1 MTQLVLNRN
10 EIFQPPAPGVLRVI
24 RRFPVDHVQRYLGNY
39 GRSILVPKLSRR
51 FRVPSERIILTYG
64 EEDLFRTIV
73 STLRPGKDALL
84 THDYHY
90 SYLDQYLRP
99 QHIALRTFRMR
110 ETDNAFQFDIS
121 DCLRQYRETRPSVLL
136 LASPSNPTGTS
147 ITARDLRV
155 ILDHIGQRTL
165 VMVDEVN
172 WGFDPAYDEAGFRS
186 MLRRF
191 PNLLIARSFSKRY
204 AMAGLRI
211 GYALCGSRVRRLL
224 RFQDRY
230 LGVSRILEEAAVA
243 ALDAEPYYRRVSRA
257 VTEDRAWLIRS
268 VRNLDVIRAYDST
281 ANFVLLRLPTR
292 CIPSVRRAFR
302 KEPVLIAKFIQPEL
316 LRVTVGARPY
326 SRRVVALIRSSL
338 HA

>member
-10 EIFQPPAPGVLRVI
+10 EVFQTPAPGVLRAI
-24 RRFPVDHVQRYLGNY
+24 RRFRVDHVQRYLDNY

-51 FRVPSERIILTYG
+51 FRVSPDRILLTYG
-64 EEDLFRTIV
+64 EEDLFRTVV

-99 QHIALRTFRMR
+99 QRIALRTFRMR

-121 DCLRQYRETRPSVLL
+121 DCLRKYRKTRPNVLL

-172 WGFDPAYDEAGFRS
+172 WGFDPAYDEPGFHS
-186 MLRRF
+186 LLRQF

-211 GYALCGSRVRRLL
+211 GFALCGSGVRGLL

-243 ALDAEPYYRRVSRA
+243 ALDAEAYYSRVSRA
-257 VTEDRAWLIRS
+257 VMGDRAWFVRS
-268 VRNLDVIRAYDST
+268 VRTLGVQAFDST

-292 CIPSVRRAFR
+292 CIPFVQRVLRR
-302 KEPVLIAKFIQPEL
+302 EPVLIAKFVRSGL
-316 LRVTVGARPY
+316 LRVTVGSPPY
-326 SRRVVALIRSSL
+326 TRRLVALLRSSI